1 MTPHRILLAEDY
13 PLNQKLVATI
23 LQMMGCEVLLANNG
37 EEAVF
42 LFQAHKKTIDAIL
55 MDIKM
60 PVMDG
65 IQATRKIRSSKY
77 GAQVPIIALTA
88 NAVEG
93 DKEHCLDAGMTDY
106 LTKPIGRAALENAL
120 KRHLNLSES
129 LSAQAQ
135 QL

>member
-1 MTPHRILLAEDY
+1 MASYQILLAEDY
-13 PLNQKLVATI
+13 PLNQKLVGTI

-42 LFQAHKKTIDAIL
+42 LFQTYKKTLDAIL

-65 IQATRKIRSSKY
+65 LQATRKIRLSKY
-77 GAQVPIIALTA
+77 GVQIPIIALTA

-93 DKEHCLDAGMTDY
+93 DRERCLDAGMTDY
-106 LTKPIGRAALENAL
+106 LTKPIGRAALEGILHHHLRMKDTISAEAL
-120 KRHLNLSES
+120 R
-129 LSAQAQ
+129 
-135 QL
+135 

>member
-65 IQATRKIRSSKY
+65 IQATRKIRSSKS
-77 GAQVPIIALTA
+77 GAQIPIIALTA

-93 DKEHCLDAGMTDY
+93 DREHCLDAGMTDY
-106 LTKPIGRAALENAL
+106 LTKPIGRAALESVL
-120 KRHLNLSES
+120 KQYLGICEP
-129 LSAQAQ
+129 LSAEAK
-135 QL
+135 